1 MATSA
6 TTIKSTPIAGRVTG
20 VPGPPAATV
29 ASHATAAECSAKVTT
44 DSHVAK
50 YGRQSCGRDPAHT
63 HYLLRCL
70 SFLPLEDA
78 VLFRLAAEE
87 NFKMRKTLLAV
98 AAIAGTMSS
107 AAYAADREIKVDD
120 RLDASADTLVDM
132 MHAADKGIP
141 QDLMNKA
148 HCVVV
153 VPGMKKAG
161 FIFGAKYGRG
171 FATCRRSGGS
181 GWSAPA
187 AMRVEGGSVGFQ
199 IGASETDV
207 VLLVMNDGG
216 MKHLLSDKFTI
227 GGEATAAAGPIGRD
241 TTAQTDAMLNA
252 EMLSY
257 SRSRGLFAGIS
268 LEGATLR
275 PDEETNR
282 ELYGRNATNREIL
295 TGDFKTPAVAEKFKH
310 ALNRESA
317 SR

>member
-1 MATSA
+1 
-6 TTIKSTPIAGRVTG
+6 
-20 VPGPPAATV
+20 
-29 ASHATAAECSAKVTT
+29 
-44 DSHVAK
+44 
-50 YGRQSCGRDPAHT
+50 
-63 HYLLRCL
+63 
-70 SFLPLEDA
+70 
-78 VLFRLAAEE
+78 
-87 NFKMRKTLLAV
+87 MRKTLVAV
-98 AAIAGTMSS
+98 WAIAGALSS
-107 AAYAADREIKVDD
+107 AAWGADREIKVND
-120 RLDASADTLVDM
+120 RLDASADALADM
-132 MHAADKGIP
+132 MRAADKGIP
-141 QDLMNKA
+141 QDLIAKA

-171 FATCRRSGGS
+171 FAACRRPGGR
-181 GWSAPA
+181 GWGAPA

-241 TTAQTDAMLNA
+241 ASAQTDAMLNA

-275 PDEETNR
+275 PDEDANK
-282 ELYGRNATNREIL
+282 ELYGRAATNREIL
-295 TGDFKTPAVAEKFKH
+295 TGDFKSPA
-310 ALNRESA
+310 S
-317 SR
+317 